1 MTWTIDEAV
10 LIALATQQGHDL
22 QPWKPFATSGG
33 RAQCVRCERLY
44 SISRRALAAR
54 GVVEWAGDM
63 GSGRP
68 MDFARCRGKP
78 G

>member
-1 MTWTIDEAV
+1 MTWSIDEAV

-22 QPWKPFATSGG
+22 QPWKPFATSAG
-33 RAQCVRCERLY
+33 RAQCVFCERLY

-54 GVVEWAGDM
+54 GVVEWDQEGTAN
-63 GSGRP
+63 RP
-68 MDFARCRGKP
+68 DQFARCRGKP